1 MRRSN
6 NILLAPH
13 PSPLSS
19 YRVDFLARRPFSE
32 INNILL
38 KSNNEQIDWQIDLVI
53 KKVFCAHAR

>member
-1 MRRSN
+1 MNLIDERSN

-19 YRVDFLARRPFSE
+19 YRGFFGSKPFSE

-38 KSNNEQIDWQIDLVI
+38 KSNNEQIDWQID
-53 KKVFCAHAR
+53 